1 MGAENARYGRVVLGL
16 DVELDR
22 GPEEKFRRML
32 LAPYLHDCNLVLPRV
47 FYP

>member
-22 GPEEKFRRML
+22 GPEEKFRRTL
-32 LAPYLHDCNLVLPRV
+32 LVTYLHDCNLVLPRV